1 MPRKPKEP
9 QMRHVLGTPLD
20 VPPPEREIL
29 LRLGLIYEE
38 SSGQATRPS
47 RPRATA
53 SKRSKSPDGSSKPG
67 TK

>member
-1 MPRKPKEP
+1 
-9 QMRHVLGTPLD
+9 MRHVLGTPLD

-38 SSGQATRPS
+38 SYSHQIVPG

-53 SKRSKSPDGSSKPG
+53 SKRSKSRGASPKPD